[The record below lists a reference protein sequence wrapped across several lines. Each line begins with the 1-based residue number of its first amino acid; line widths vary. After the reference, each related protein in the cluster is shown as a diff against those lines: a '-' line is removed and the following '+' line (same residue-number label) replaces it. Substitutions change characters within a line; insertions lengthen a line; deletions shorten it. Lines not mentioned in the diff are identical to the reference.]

1 MMTAKVGIWAG
12 VILVLL
18 IAVGIW
24 ATHRSGQEES
34 PASATGNPPASALG
48 KPHVP
53 GSPGALAKPP
63 VGAAV
68 GGLGKTVRR
77 GKGGAAGSAETAD
90 APWQP
95 EEPVEFAAED
105 VKPAGEGVTV
115 DLGDHTIRAGEEF
128 SVEVRLNAPP
138 LESFTLVLKFDPLIV
153 EPVAKSGKPVGK
165 TFRKGLEYYVDAAS
179 GSVGVIHSG
188 LPGMKNLNA
197 ATGEPACVFRLK
209 GKASGETRLVTDAA
223 ACSFVNGRGEEER
236 VTLHG
241 GQVKVQ

>member
-1 MMTAKVGIWAG
+1 MISAKSGMWVG
-12 VILVLL
+12 VTLVLL
-18 IAVGIW
+18 ITIGIW
-24 ATHRSGQEES
+24 VTHRLGQEES
-34 PASATGNPPASALG
+34 PASATGNPPSSALG
-48 KPHVP
+48 KADVP
-53 GSPGALAKPP
+53 GAPGTLAKPS

-68 GGLGKTVRR
+68 GGPGKTVPRN
-77 GKGGAAGSAETAD
+77 KGGATGSAETGD

-105 VKPAGEGVTV
+105 VKAAGEGVTV

-165 TFRKGLEYYVDAAS
+165 TFRKGLEYYVDAAT

-188 LPGMKNLNA
+188 LPGMKNLNG

-209 GKASGETRLVTDAA
+209 GKASGETRLVGDAA